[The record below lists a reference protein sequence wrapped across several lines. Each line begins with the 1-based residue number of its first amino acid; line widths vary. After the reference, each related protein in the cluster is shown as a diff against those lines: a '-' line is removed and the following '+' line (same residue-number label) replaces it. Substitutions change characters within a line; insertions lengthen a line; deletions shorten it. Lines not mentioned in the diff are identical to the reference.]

1 MAFDQETLNRIF
13 ERTDGN
19 CHLCR
24 KKLAFSN
31 YGRAGAR
38 GAWEVEH
45 SKARV
50 RGGTDHLNNLYAAHI
65 RCNRIKSDGHT
76 KTARAVHGYRAAPLS
91 KAAKQRNGIEGGVLG
106 AALGFLLVPPQLKI
120 VAMLL
125 GAVVGAGLGS
135 ESEPD

>member
-1 MAFDQETLNRIF
+1 MAFDEETLNRIF
-13 ERTDGN
+13 ERTDGS

-76 KTARAVHGYRAAPLS
+76 KTARAAYGYRSAPLS
-91 KAAKQRNGIEGGVLG
+91 KAEKQRNGMKGGVLG
-106 AALGFLLVPPQLKI
+106 AVLGFLLVPPQLRL
-120 VAMLL
+120 VAMVL
-125 GAVVGAGLGS
+125 GAVAGAGLGS
-135 ESEPD
+135 KSEPD